1 MSLPPA
7 QAAASFR
14 RRHPDLVLPPV
25 VVVVPAFNEA
35 GAVGP
40 VVASVPAQL
49 GGLDA
54 ATLVVDDGSSDST
67 AEEARAAGALVCSLP
82 VNCGQG
88 TALRLGYDVAIE
100 HGARYLATLDADGQW
115 SAADLDPMAARVTSG
130 GADIVSGTRRTPS
143 PRRDRHRA
151 HPPGGPGAHPHD
163 TDDQALRR
171 SGVVLFAAVIRLLT
185 GARVTDP
192 ANGLRVMT
200 SEVAQG
206 VQLDQAQFQSTELLI
221 SALSRGFR
229 YEEVPVGHAP
239 RQVGVSKKGRSMG
252 YALRFSRALFG
263 TYIRERGW
271 RRRTRP

>member
-1 MSLPPA
+1 M
-7 QAAASFR
+7 
-14 RRHPDLVLPPV
+14 
-25 VVVVPAFNEA
+25 VVPAFNEA

-40 VVASVPAQL
+40 VVASVPTRL
-49 GGLDA
+49 GGLAA

-67 AEEARAAGALVCSLP
+67 VEEARAAGALVCSLP

-143 PRRDRHRA
+143 HRHDGLA
-151 HPPGGPGAHPHD
+151 PAAGGGQHD

-171 SGVVLFAAVIRLLT
+171 SGVVVFATVIRLLT

-200 SEVAQG
+200 AEVAQG
-206 VQLDQAQFQSTELLI
+206 VQLDQPQFQSTELLI
-221 SALSRGFR
+221 SALCRGFR
-229 YEEVPVGHAP
+229 YEEVPVGHGP
-239 RQVGVSKKGRSMG
+239 RQVGVSKKGRSVG

-271 RRRTRP
+271 RRRARP

>member
-1 MSLPPA
+1 LSLPPE

-14 RRHPDLVLPPV
+14 LRHPDLVLPPV

-40 VVASVPAQL
+40 VVRSVPAQL

-54 ATLVVDDGSSDST
+54 ATLVVDDGSTDAT
-67 AEEARAAGALVCSLP
+67 VAEAREAGALVCSLP

-130 GADIVSGTRRTPS
+130 HADIVSGTRRGPAPHHGS
-143 PRRDRHRA
+143 QA
-151 HPPGGPGAHPHD
+151 HSHGQGTDQHD
-163 TDDQALRR
+163 TDDRALRR
-171 SGVVLFAAVIRLLT
+171 SGVVVFAAVIRLLT

-200 SEVAQG
+200 SEVARG
-206 VQLDQAQFQSTELLI
+206 VQLDQPQFQSTELLI

-229 YEEVPVGHAP
+229 FEEVPVGHGP

-263 TYIRERGW
+263 TYVRERGW
-271 RRRTRP
+271 RHQARP

>member
-1 MSLPPA
+1 
-7 QAAASFR
+7 
-14 RRHPDLVLPPV
+14 

-67 AEEARAAGALVCSLP
+67 VAEARAAGALVCSLP

-88 TALRLGYDVAIE
+88 TALRVGYEVAIE

-115 SAADLDPMAARVTSG
+115 SAPDLDPMAARVTSG

-143 PRRDRHRA
+143 HRHDGQGA
-151 HPPGGPGAHPHD
+151 LPAAGGGRHD

-171 SGVVLFAAVIRLLT
+171 SGVVVFATVIRLLT

-200 SEVAQG
+200 AEVVQG
-206 VQLDQAQFQSTELLI
+206 VQLDQPQFQSTELLI
-221 SALSRGFR
+221 SALCRGFR
-229 YEEVPVGHAP
+229 YEEVPVSHAS
-239 RQVGVSKKGRSMG
+239 RQAGVSKKGRSMG
-252 YALRFSRALFG
+252 YALHFSRALFG

>member
-1 MSLPPA
+1 M
-7 QAAASFR
+7 
-14 RRHPDLVLPPV
+14 

-40 VVASVPAQL
+40 VVRSVPARL

-67 AEEARAAGALVCSLP
+67 LEEARAAGALVCSLP

-130 GADIVSGTRRTPS
+130 AADIVSGTRRGS
-143 PRRDRHRA
+143 GPRDSDDRV
-151 HPPGGPGAHPHD
+151 
-163 TDDQALRR
+163 LRR
-171 SGVVLFAAVIRLLT
+171 SGVVVFAAVIRLLT

-200 SEVAQG
+200 SQVAQG
-206 VQLDQAQFQSTELLI
+206 VQLDQPQFQSTELLI
-221 SALSRGFR
+221 SALCRGFR
-229 YEEVPVGHAP
+229 YEEIHVSHGP
-239 RQVGVSKKGRSMG
+239 RQIGLSKKGRSLG

-263 TYIRERGW
+263 TYLRERGW
-271 RRRTRP
+271 RRRARP